1 MHPLPNMRSNS
12 EVDKILEDLINRITY
27 VQECFS
33 YDLLDG
39 MVCSLQNSLM
49 HARCKTGEAPLEC
62 YFEANLFSIQ
72 LLGKRKLETILKIKR
87 IIPHPKFD
95 FTKILNDIALLEL
108 EEPLKCTGK
117 TSPICLPT
125 KEEMYKTG
133 KTLFVAGW
141 GKNEPDKILGP
152 QVLREG
158 AMKEIEGKHCMT
170 PELPKETIEQYQC
183 SAGTSQTSCHGDSGT
198 SNFIRYQGKFYALGV
213 TSHGASEW
221 CSPTFPNTF
230 TKVLYFLNWIKE
242 HVKDLPEP

>member
-1 MHPLPNMRSNS
+1 MCGGAIISRTF
-12 EVDKILEDLINRITY
+12 ILTAAHCIFN
-27 VQECFS
+27 
-33 YDLLDG
+33 
-39 MVCSLQNSLM
+39 QNSLM

-183 SAGTSQTSCHGDSGT
+183 SAGTTTRGLLATDHVILNHG
-198 SNFIRYQGKFYALGV
+198 QV
-213 TSHGASEW
+213 TWTTPELAPS
-221 CSPTFPNTF
+221 SPNYHTTPT
-230 TKVLYFLNWIKE
+230 
-242 HVKDLPEP
+242 